1 MVIETDVCVFS
12 SVQITLIIMATIPL
26 NNVKLTAIPP
36 LRLKI
41 RKMTG
46 DVSLTQTAPDF
57 LLHYSVMLLQALVSP
72 PETAQ
77 TVLSEIITPK
87 SVKQIVSE
95 QQLYFTLIP
104 YQKSALMFVNHATI
118 LSIKQQMSE
127 FVT

>member
-12 SVQITLIIMATIPL
+12 SVQITLIIMVTIPL